1 MVKGFSRFF
10 ELAFSVTTFDFRV
23 RYSDLVA
30 GKGLHEE
37 ENFVMKR
44 LPFVLTLFLGLLIG
58 NTLPTFKPARA
69 SAEEFLIKFATLAP
83 EGSTWMNRMRNLEK
97 AIKEKSKG
105 QVGFR
110 VYAGGVAGDE
120 LDVLKKIRIGQ
131 IHCAGFSGVGFGQ
144 ILPAVR
150 VLDLPFLFRDY
161 KEIDLVHKDLQGFFA
176 DQFHEKGFEFL
187 AWAEVGN
194 VHLFSQS
201 PIAKVSDMA
210 RLKVWAWTGDPV
222 AKETFSA
229 MGTNP
234 ILLAIAD
241 VTTALNT
248 GMIDTVYAPPL
259 GALALQWNLYTKF
272 MTSLPLAHS
281 TGAVLI
287 SKSTYDKIPVDLQK
301 MIKEEFQ
308 RAMNT
313 LTLELRAQT
322 EESAVVMQ
330 KSGIKVLPMPNE
342 VDLKDFFKVHD
353 EVAQTLTGK
362 IYPKELLNRV
372 NGILKRPR

>member
-1 MVKGFSRFF
+1 MILLFSFF
-10 ELAFSVTTFDFRV
+10 FGHFLT
-23 RYSDLVA
+23 A
-30 GKGLHEE
+30 GTA
-37 ENFVMKR
+37 NC
-44 LPFVLTLFLGLLIG
+44 
-58 NTLPTFKPARA
+58 A
-69 SAEEFLIKFATLAP
+69 SAEKFLIKFATLAP
-83 EGSTWMNRMRNLEK
+83 EGSAWMNHMRNLEK
-97 AIKEKSKG
+97 AIRERSKG
-105 QVGFR
+105 QVSFR
-110 VYAGGVAGDE
+110 IYAGGVAGDE

-131 IHCAGFSGVGFGQ
+131 IHCAAFSGVGFGQ

-161 KEIDLVHKDLQGFFA
+161 QEIDLVHKELQGFFA
-176 DQFHEKGFEFL
+176 DQFREKGFEFL
-187 AWAEVGN
+187 SWAEVGN

-210 RLKVWAWTGDPV
+210 RLKVWAWSGDPI

-259 GALALQWNLYTKF
+259 GALALQWNSYTKF

-281 TGAVLI
+281 SGAVLI
-287 SKSTYDKIPVDLQK
+287 ARGFYDRVPADLQK
-301 MIKEEFQ
+301 MIKEEFR

-313 LTLELRAQT
+313 LALELRGQT
-322 EESAVVMQ
+322 KESTVVMQ
-330 KSGIKVLPMPNE
+330 KSGITVLPMPNE
-342 VDLKDFFKVHD
+342 ADLKDFYKVHD
-353 EVAQTLTGK
+353 KVAEALAGRV
-362 IYPKELLNRV
+362 YPRQLLDRVNHILNRP
-372 NGILKRPR
+372 K